1 MKVSGNKLRWYMNIL
16 KPIPVHL
23 EWWVPSARSPTFF
36 VILNSEMVKTGY
48 VEGVPRGP
56 SCCPEGDSSSRYLT
70 ICPNIDAME
79 SNQFFSSPGVVRNIL
94 TFSYVKEFLTG
105 EKLSDCILETW
116 DLHQTMPVRYEM
128 QD

>member
-1 MKVSGNKLRWYMNIL
+1 MVWYSNIL
-16 KPIPVHL
+16 KPISASQ
-23 EWWVPSARSPTFF
+23 EWCLPTAWSPTFL

-56 SCCPEGDSSSRYLT
+56 SCCPEADSSSRYLT

-116 DLHQTMPVRYEM
+116 DLSQMMPVKYEM